1 VLTPTFGVVGG
12 CGAGGGAVRS
22 LWWTF
27 LARGERGVCGWEE
40 DAVDGGGGMMNRDSK
55 WVVVR

>member
-1 VLTPTFGVVGG
+1 MVGG

-27 LARGERGVCGWEE
+27 LASGERGGAGWDE
-40 DAVDGGGGMMNRDSK
+40 DAVEGGGAMMKKVSK
-55 WVVVR
+55 